1 RDSRRRLP
9 PGIYGVRRL
18 RCLSRRR
25 LRMLRPPFVRMR
37 ARKPC
42 VRARLRFFGWYVR
55 FMRSRSLASAFC
67 FPAICEVAAEWRF
80 VRGDAVREQLYAR
93 PRRGQPDGLA
103 PAPARSSPHQA
114 VPPGPLARVELVSKD
129 GTAPADA
136 EPTRRDDPSPARNV
150 GLNPKYTFEQFVI
163 CDGNRFAHAAALAV
177 AEMPGQAYNPLFLHG
192 PPGLGKTHL
201 LHAIGN
207 YVARYADGLTVRYA
221 TLETF
226 TSEFVDA
233 V

>member
-114 VPPGPLARVELVSKD
+114 VPPGPLARVKSALPRDLETTWHNMRDAMRGEVTDFIFHVWIEPLQPAGLVGD
-129 GTAPADA
+129 T
-136 EPTRRDDPSPARNV
+136 V
-150 GLNPKYTFEQFVI
+150 
-163 CDGNRFAHAAALAV
+163 
-177 AEMPGQAYNPLFLHG
+177 
-192 PPGLGKTHL
+192 
-201 LHAIGN
+201 
-207 YVARYADGLTVRYA
+207 YVAAPSHVRGWVRGRYGDLLQSAARTVIGRA
-221 TLETF
+221 AR
-226 TSEFVDA
+226 VDPVSDDLA
-233 V
+233 PPAER